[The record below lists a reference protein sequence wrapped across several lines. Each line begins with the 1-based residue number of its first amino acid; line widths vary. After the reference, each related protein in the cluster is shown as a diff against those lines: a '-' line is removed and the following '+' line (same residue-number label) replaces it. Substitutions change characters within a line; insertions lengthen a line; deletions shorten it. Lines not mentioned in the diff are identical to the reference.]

1 MRTRRL
7 LPAAVAALIA
17 VGSLAAPGALA
28 ARNPVGS
35 GQPGTANPNGASCGA
50 PGSTAMPAGFE
61 TAGFAHATS
70 VYAGSE
76 GTPSAEHGNT
86 QHAISEYDI
95 ACYQQTQNHG

>member
-7 LPAAVAALIA
+7 IALGATLVAL
-17 VGSLAAPGALA
+17 GSLGASGALA
-28 ARNPVGS
+28 ARNPVGM
-35 GQPGTANPNGASCGA
+35 GQPGTANPNGASCGSL
-50 PGSTAMPAGFE
+50 GSTAMPAGFE
-61 TAGFAHATS
+61 TAGFAHATL